1 MGLWYSDVVWEDAF
15 TFEMMY
21 GETVKKGDAIFPRI
35 DIEKEL
41 EELQSLNKP
50 AEPENIPLELKPEIV
65 YEDFDK
71 IDLRVG
77 KIVKAEKHPK
87 ADKLLVFQVKMGT
100 EMRQVISGVA
110 QHFTPEE
117 MVGKNVIV
125 VANLKPRALRGLES
139 KGMILFADNG
149 EKLEIVSTDA
159 PDGESVQ

>member
-1 MGLWYSDVVWEDAF
+1 
-15 TFEMMY
+15 
-21 GETVKKGDAIFPRI
+21 
-35 DIEKEL
+35 
-41 EELQSLNKP
+41 
-50 AEPENIPLELKPEIV
+50 
-65 YEDFDK
+65 
-71 IDLRVG
+71 
-77 KIVKAEKHPK
+77 
-87 ADKLLVFQVKMGT
+87 MGT